1 VSDRLAFVTDHHP
14 ALEAVAVEPSVGMC
28 VARTPVARLIATDF
42 QQTLQEEVAW
52 QGVRPGR
59 REFERLPTD
68 GTRHALLPAA
78 LVLPVPEIFEALE
91 AERVEA
97 RQHLGILHFADTD
110 RTRG

>member
-1 VSDRLAFVTDHHP
+1 MR
-14 ALEAVAVEPSVGMC
+14 
-28 VARTPVARLIATDF
+28 VARTRVARLIATDF
-42 QQTLQEEVAW
+42 QKTLQEEVAW

-68 GTRHALLPAA
+68 GTRHTLLTA
-78 LVLPVPEIFEALE
+78 LVLPQIFEALE

-97 RQHLGILHFADTD
+97 RQHLGILHFVHTD